1 MKESELNN
9 EMIYSLIIDDL
20 EDTITYE
27 NKLLLTRWRNEDEE
41 NERIFQEYL
50 KVQISLDKIND
61 RHQYAVESSWEA
73 LNEKLEMQS
82 ADNPVAVKTDNN
94 FYWYKIA
101 AVVLMFLFVGLYFY
115 NNSRYMVVNTENNP
129 MTAITLPDGTEVSL
143 KAATTIRYKKDGFI
157 ANRKL
162 ELLKGEVFIHVI
174 KHYASQFVV
183 EMGKVDAKDIG
194 TSFNVARNTNHISI
208 VVENGSVALRH
219 VQSNKQ
225 VILKKGQM
233 GLYDLKSEELKS
245 INNNNLNY
253 KAWVDKEFLFNEVP
267 FKDVAVQLED
277 VYQRTITINGDAL
290 KNRKLTAKLH
300 YHDLDSVMSVISAS
314 LQCNVTRV
322 NGSYILSDR

>member
-20 EDTITYE
+20 EDTITPE
-27 NKLLLTRWRNEDEE
+27 DKLLLTDWRNEDERH
-41 NERIFQEYL
+41 ERIFQEYL
-50 KVQISLDKIND
+50 QVQVSLDKIND
-61 RHQYAVESSWEA
+61 RQLYAVESSWEA
-73 LNEKLEMQS
+73 LDKKLDMQPVRNADTQETNS
-82 ADNPVAVKTDNN
+82 A

-101 AVVLMFLFVGLYFY
+101 AAVLVLLSVGFYFY
-115 NNSRYMVVNTENNP
+115 NSSKYVVVNTENSP
-129 MTAITLPDGTEVSL
+129 LTAIVLPDGTELSL
-143 KAATTIRYKKDGFI
+143 NAATTIRYRKDDFV

-183 EMGKVDAKDIG
+183 EMGKVDARDIG
-194 TSFNVARNTNHISI
+194 TSFNVSRNNDKVSI

-219 VQSNKQ
+219 VESNRQ

-233 GLYDLKSEELKS
+233 GLYDMNSESLNAL
-245 INNNNLNY
+245 NNSNVNY
-253 KAWVDKEFLFNEVP
+253 KAWVDKRFIFNEVP

-277 VYQRTITINGDAL
+277 VYQRTITINGEEL
-290 KNRKLTAKLH
+290 KNRKFTAKLH

-314 LQCNVTRV
+314 LQCKVTRV

>member
-20 EDTITYE
+20 EDTITPE
-27 NKLLLTRWRNEDEE
+27 NKLLLTSWRNEDEE

-73 LNEKLEMQS
+73 LNEKLDMQP
-82 ADNPVAVKTDNN
+82 ADNSVVAKTNNN

-101 AVVLMFLFVGLYFY
+101 AVVLMFLSVGLYFY

-129 MTAITLPDGTEVSL
+129 ITAITLPDGTEVSM

-162 ELLKGEVFIHVI
+162 ELLKGEAFIHVI
-174 KHYASQFVV
+174 RHYSSQFVV
-183 EMGKVDAKDIG
+183 EMGEVDAKDIG
-194 TSFNVARNTNHISI
+194 TSFNVARNTNHVSI

-245 INNNNLNY
+245 VNNNNLNY
-253 KAWVDKEFLFNEVP
+253 KAWVDREFLFNEVP

-277 VYQRTITINGDAL
+277 VYQRTITINGEAL